1 MSTALSPPTDPG
13 TFRALRHRNYR
24 LYFAGQIVSL
34 TGSWVQTAALT
45 WLAYTLTAGSSLPA
59 RVTAAQVVPTLI
71 LGVWGGSLADRLPR
85 RSLIF
90 LSQVA
95 LLVLALALAAMVK
108 FELVSA
114 GALLAASVLIGVVN
128 AVDTPARLAFVVDLV
143 GRDDLMNAV
152 ALNSLVFNVARVV
165 GPALGVLALPWVGL
179 AGCFFLNGLTFVA
192 VLVALAAMRLPP
204 KVPTPVRDVLL
215 PVGGFRHLAGHP
227 GLLLLLALAGSM
239 AFFGWPVLALLPALS
254 DQSLGAGSGGYSW
267 MLSAIGFGALVGAL
281 IVATFGTT
289 ARRATLIAVGVAVGP
304 ASLLGLAW
312 SSTLEQASACCAVA
326 GCGLILFFATAQ
338 ATMQLGAGEHN
349 RGRVM
354 GIWLM
359 VLAGA
364 QPAGNLVAGQLADA
378 CGVPFALAA
387 LAGGIAGTGGLVGIA
402 ALGLRRRRG
411 RNEVPV
417 RRCEDPTP
425 QPPPLKGRGSQRHG
439 VSVTPL
445 DMPPVPPPL

>member
-1 MSTALSPPTDPG
+1 MSTVLLPPADPG
-13 TFRALRHRNYR
+13 TFRSLRHRNYR
-24 LYFAGQIVSL
+24 LYFAGQVVSL

-59 RVTAAQVVPTLI
+59 RVTAAQVVPTLL
-71 LGVWGGSLADRLPR
+71 LGAWGGSLADRLPR

-90 LSQVA
+90 LSQA
-95 LLVLALALAAMVK
+95 GLLVLAMALAGMVA
-108 FELVSA
+108 FGLVSP

-165 GPALGVLALPWVGL
+165 GPALGMLALPWVGL

-192 VLVALAAMRLPP
+192 VLLALTAMRLPP
-204 KVPTPVRDVLL
+204 KGPTAARDIRL

-227 GLLLLLALAGSM
+227 GLLLLLALAGAM
-239 AFFGWPVLALLPALS
+239 AFFGWPVLALLPALA
-254 DQSLGAGSGGYSW
+254 DQTLAAGSAGYASL
-267 MLSAIGFGALVGAL
+267 LSAIGFGALIGAL
-281 IVATFGTT
+281 GIAAFGTP
-289 ARRATLIAVGVAVGP
+289 ARRSMLIAVGVAIGA
-304 ASLLGLAW
+304 ASLVGLAR
-312 SSTLEQASACCAVA
+312 SSTLAQASACCAAA

-378 CGVPFALAA
+378 CGVPFALGVLAA
-387 LAGGIAGTGGLVGIA
+387 GIAATGGLVGVA
-402 ALGLRRRRG
+402 AIGLARRRRS
-411 RNEVPV
+411 
-417 RRCEDPTP
+417 RCADEPEA
-425 QPPPLKGRGSQRHG
+425 
-439 VSVTPL
+439 
-445 DMPPVPPPL
+445 